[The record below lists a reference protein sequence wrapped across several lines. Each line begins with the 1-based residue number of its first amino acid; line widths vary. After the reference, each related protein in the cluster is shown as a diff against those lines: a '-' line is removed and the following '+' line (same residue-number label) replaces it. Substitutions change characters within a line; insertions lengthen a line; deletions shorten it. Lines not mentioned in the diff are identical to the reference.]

1 MSLWA
6 PPCPIAQSVVL
17 RNVAKPA
24 IYPNNTPRRKLYVSK
39 YDAIRILTKKYPKQ
53 MATNKYQPLK
63 QKLCLPPRKSAESV
77 RELFPVADPFLAA
90 ALQCPSDFEYKV
102 KYIYI

>member
-1 MSLWA
+1 MLSLWA

-24 IYPNNTPRRKLYVSK
+24 IYPNNTPRRELYLSK

-53 MATNKYQPLK
+53 METKKNISTFETETVSAT
-63 QKLCLPPRKSAESV
+63 EEV
-77 RELFPVADPFLAA
+77 G
-90 ALQCPSDFEYKV
+90 
-102 KYIYI
+102 

>member
-24 IYPNNTPRRKLYVSK
+24 IYPNTTSRRELYVSI
-39 YDAIRILTKKYPKQ
+39 YDAIRILTKKYPKE
-53 MATNKYQPLK
+53 MTTNKNILTFETETV
-63 QKLCLPPRKSAESV
+63 SATEEV
-77 RELFPVADPFLAA
+77 G
-90 ALQCPSDFEYKV
+90 
-102 KYIYI
+102 

>member
-1 MSLWA
+1 MLSLWA

-24 IYPNNTPRRKLYVSK
+24 IYPNNTPRRELYVSK

-53 MATNKYQPLK
+53 MATNKYISTFK
-63 QKLCLPPRKSAESV
+63 TETVSATEEV
-77 RELFPVADPFLAA
+77 G
-90 ALQCPSDFEYKV
+90 
-102 KYIYI
+102 

>member
-1 MSLWA
+1 MLSLWA

-53 MATNKYQPLK
+53 MATNKYISTLK
-63 QKLCLPPRKSAESV
+63 TETVSATEEV
-77 RELFPVADPFLAA
+77 G
-90 ALQCPSDFEYKV
+90 
-102 KYIYI
+102 

>member
-1 MSLWA
+1 MLSLWA

-24 IYPNNTPRRKLYVSK
+24 IYPNNTPRRELYLSK

-53 MATNKYQPLK
+53 MATKKNISTFETETV
-63 QKLCLPPRKSAESV
+63 SATEEV
-77 RELFPVADPFLAA
+77 G
-90 ALQCPSDFEYKV
+90 
-102 KYIYI
+102 